1 MEARGVLSHQQPPWL
16 WFSLASSMM
25 EEGTQPP
32 DCFCCCS
39 GHVIAKLRGQLCQ
52 YKVKVWPAFHFCRLF
67 FKITDCRASISPLC
81 GYYLF
86 LFAKQD
92 IPVKG
97 AETVRQVI
105 KGDIAEREPSAVS
118 SDGDSLC
125 LVIHPH
131 REVVGL
137 TLKWLHS

>member
-1 MEARGVLSHQQPPWL
+1 MH
-16 WFSLASSMM
+16 
-25 EEGTQPP
+25 
-32 DCFCCCS
+32 
-39 GHVIAKLRGQLCQ
+39 
-52 YKVKVWPAFHFCRLF
+52 Y
-67 FKITDCRASISPLC
+67 
-81 GYYLF
+81 GYVFLDTHYLIQGLF

-92 IPVKG
+92 ILMKG

-105 KGDIAEREPSAVS
+105 KSDIAERELPAVS

>member
-1 MEARGVLSHQQPPWL
+1 MPLFYAL
-16 WFSLASSMM
+16 WVHF
-25 EEGTQPP
+25 P
-32 DCFCCCS
+32 
-39 GHVIAKLRGQLCQ
+39 GHYLIQG
-52 YKVKVWPAFHFCRLF
+52 
-67 FKITDCRASISPLC
+67 
-81 GYYLF
+81 LF

-92 IPVKG
+92 TPVKG